1 MNTLYGIPYMG
12 SKTKIAVDILRQLP
26 QGNRF
31 VDLFGG
37 GFAMS
42 HAAFLSGRYREILY
56 NDYNPL
62 IVDLV
67 KGGLKGKYNYGVF
80 QPKFVTREEFYSQK
94 EKDGYIK
101 YIWSFGNS
109 GHEYMF
115 SKEIEPLKHMAHDF
129 VVFGRYNNA
138 LEQIAPNIKQAVKS
152 KNIHD
157 RRMEFCGFVR
167 RTAKRFDLQQ
177 LEQLERLQQLEQLE
191 RLQQKEKR
199 EQLERLERLQQL
211 EQLTRLEKRAITCTN
226 ISYLDYDY
234 QDGDIVYLDP
244 PYEGTAEYSGGFDHK
259 RFYDWAA
266 NCAYQI
272 WFSSYKNISD
282 TRFKMVYAIKL
293 KSTLGAGNSAVNYE
307 CLYTNRG

>member
-115 SKEIEPLKHMAHDF
+115 SKEIEPLKHMA
-129 VVFGRYNNA
+129 
-138 LEQIAPNIKQAVKS
+138 
-152 KNIHD
+152 
-157 RRMEFCGFVR
+157 
-167 RTAKRFDLQQ
+167 
-177 LEQLERLQQLEQLE
+177 
-191 RLQQKEKR
+191 
-199 EQLERLERLQQL
+199 
-211 EQLTRLEKRAITCTN
+211 
-226 ISYLDYDY
+226 
-234 QDGDIVYLDP
+234 
-244 PYEGTAEYSGGFDHK
+244 
-259 RFYDWAA
+259 
-266 NCAYQI
+266 
-272 WFSSYKNISD
+272 
-282 TRFKMVYAIKL
+282 
-293 KSTLGAGNSAVNYE
+293 E
-307 CLYTNRG
+307 CLFLLFYTL

>member
-1 MNTLYGIPYMG
+1 MSTLYGIPYMG
-12 SKTKIAVDILRQLP
+12 SKTKIAIDILRQLP
-26 QGNRF
+26 SGKRF

-42 HAAFLSGRYREILY
+42 HAAFLTGRYKDVLY
-56 NDYNPL
+56 NDFNPL

-67 KGGLKGKYNYGVF
+67 KGGLKGQYNYSLF
-80 QPKFVTREEFYSQK
+80 QPKFITREEFYEKK
-94 EKDGYIK
+94 ETDGYIK

-129 VVFGRYNNA
+129 VVFGRFNSG
-138 LEQIAPNIKQAVKS
+138 LDKIAPNIRQAVKS
-152 KNIHD
+152 SNIHD

-177 LEQLERLQQLEQLE
+177 LEQLERLQQ
-191 RLQQKEKR
+191 KEKW

-211 EQLTRLEKRAITCTN
+211 EQLTRLEKRTIACSN
-226 ISYLDYDY
+226 ISYLDYEH
-234 QDGDIVYLDP
+234 QEGDIVYLDP

-259 RFYDWAA
+259 KFYDWVATRD
-266 NCAYQI
+266 YQI

-282 TRFKMVYAIKL
+282 NRFKMVYAIRL
-293 KSTLGAGNSAVNYE
+293 KSSLGAGNKAVNFE
-307 CLYTNRG
+307 CLYTNR